1 MADGKTLA
9 AARRGIAFSTAAALL
24 VSSLILIVG
33 SGSRAELV
41 EDSFT
46 ISLLSEFIRTYVGD
60 VGVSVFA
67 LGFIA
72 AGLSSMLTVPLGAI
86 IAAESLLIEEDKFK
100 AEKEEDIDQKV
111 KMPRNIYLGLV
122 VFMVTIPTIIISANG
137 KFWLNVLPQPMST

>member
-9 AARRGIAFSTAAALL
+9 AARRGIAFSTTAALL

-33 SGSRAELV
+33 AGSRAELV
-41 EDSFT
+41 EDFFT
-46 ISLLSEFIRTYVGD
+46 ISQLSEFIRTYVGD

-67 LGFIA
+67 MGFIA

-100 AEKEEDIDQKV
+100 AEKEEDNDQKV

-122 VFMVTIPTIIISANG
+122 VSMVTIPTIIISANG
-137 KFWLNVLPQPMST
+137 KFWVNVLPQHRST